1 MNSWTNFNSA
11 FSSIAAREAEFATI
25 VQGKTYE
32 KLEALDYGFLI
43 ENVRTGD
50 PIVSILDKPVY
61 DGFPLKAGGDC
72 TIGSCTYEPE
82 YQVGQW
88 ILKIAE
94 CRYSLCARKSGD
106 KFMAL
111 YQKYIRVNP
120 ESNVY
125 YFIIERMSD
134 VLSDILANTLV
145 TKLFFALENAGQVND
160 AAFQNPGIE
169 GFDGWLAQWFAHN
182 SNYVTMSV
190 ADIGD
195 GEKWYEAILEGI
207 YKMDEGD
214 YGAFVKDS
222 TIFIDEKGARAIAQ
236 WLNGVDNMKG
246 IDCECYDIDGVTSAR
261 RFTKDNMRIAGLPV
275 RPVPYT
281 KMAMEV
287 GDDWYGATTAQGSAT
302 MTEPIFAV
310 ITPQDNNLIGT
321 PGIEDLEMHK
331 VFYDDLSREWKFDIG
346 FQAGAGLGSEAFML
360 IKAA

>member
-1 MNSWTNFNSA
+1 MNSWTKFRSA
-11 FSSIAAREAEFATI
+11 FTNISAQEAAFATI

-32 KLEALDYGFLI
+32 KLEALDYGFLL
-43 ENVRTGD
+43 EGVRTGD

-61 DGFPLKAGGDC
+61 DGFPLKDGDDC
-72 TIGSCTYEPE
+72 TIGACTYEPD
-82 YQVGQW
+82 YQVGKW

-94 CRYSLCARKSGD
+94 CRYSLCARTSGD
-106 KFMAL
+106 KFLAL
-111 YQKYIRVNP
+111 YQKYKRVNP
-120 ESNVY
+120 ESNAY
-125 YFIIERMSD
+125 DFIIERMSD

-160 AAFQNPGIE
+160 TTYQNAGIE

-182 SNYVTMSV
+182 ANFVTMS
-190 ADIGD
+190 AGDITD
-195 GEKWYEAILEGI
+195 GEAWYEAIIKGI

-214 YGAFVKDS
+214 YGAYVKDS

-246 IDCECYDIDGVTSAR
+246 IDCECYDADGVTSAR
-261 RFTKDNMRIAGLPV
+261 RFTKDNLRIAGLPV
-275 RPVPYT
+275 KALPYT

-287 GDDWYGATTAQGSAT
+287 GDDWYGGTTNGDAAT

-331 VFYDDLSREWKFDIG
+331 VFFDDLSREWKFDVG
-346 FQAGAGLGSEAFML
+346 FQAGAGLGSDAFML